1 MTGLSERIEQ
11 TERRLSRVED
21 LQETIEGM
29 QQELTAYREVL
40 ARKLAMLQR
49 PPEPPRP
56 ATPPPAR
63 RDSKPAVPRPAR
75 SAPTVHGQ
83 VARAAPPITAP
94 APPAVSPPPAPARR
108 DNKVTPLPSSPG
120 QASAAKRDSKPLVPP
135 VIFESEEDDDAAM
148 QDRRTSPRRKGN
160 PVPIIITNANS
171 SIDSYQGWVLDRSA
185 GGLRILV
192 DQAAAIGTV
201 LAVRPAKS
209 HGSFPWIQVRVR
221 NCQPERS
228 SWSIG
233 VQFVQKPAWG
243 ELQAFG

>member
-1 MTGLSERIEQ
+1 MTGPQERIEQ
-11 TERRLSRVED
+11 AERRLAKVTD
-21 LQETIEGM
+21 LQEAIEGM

-40 ARKLAMLQR
+40 QRKLAVLER

-56 ATPPPAR
+56 PTPPPQR
-63 RDSKPAVPRPAR
+63 REPASPATRLSR
-75 SAPTVHGQ
+75 SMPTIHGQ
-83 VARAAPPITAP
+83 P
-94 APPAVSPPPAPARR
+94 AKSGPTLSPPPAPAAAPAR
-108 DNKVTPLPSSPG
+108 DNKVTPLP
-120 QASAAKRDSKPLVPP
+120 ASARQDSKPVALPP
-135 VIFESEEDDDAAM
+135 APVHEEDDAAF

-160 PVPIIITNANS
+160 PVPILITNAS
-171 SIDSYQGWVLDRSA
+171 ASIDSYQGWVLDRSA

-192 DQAAAIGTV
+192 DQATPVGTI

-228 SWSIG
+228 SWSLG
-233 VQFVQKPAWG
+233 VQFVHKPAWG